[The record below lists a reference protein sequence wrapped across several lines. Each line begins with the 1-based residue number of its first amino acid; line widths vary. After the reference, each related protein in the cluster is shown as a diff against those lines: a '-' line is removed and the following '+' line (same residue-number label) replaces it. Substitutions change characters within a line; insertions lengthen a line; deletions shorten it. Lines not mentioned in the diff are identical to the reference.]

1 MHPSTARSYA
11 HGGFSRR
18 CARRGQQFA
27 RLASRAAIR
36 QPRFWRPIPQHFFV
50 NFDLPT
56 YPWNRTARAYHRSR
70 YGPRLEVI
78 DGNSLVTIREFSQR
92 KPTPSCDMVVVDGM
106 HDYVHPLLDILG
118 LLTFAPCNASIVMDD
133 VCDPRRCHAHFI
145 GRRDLGSG
153 ANNHVVIG
161 PTQAWREAIRTGHVR
176 EVVAYN
182 EPATGGAF
190 DRGWALGEHVCDR
203 HGERT
208 RPRRRYSYTPVMVTF
223 QPNHPSG
230 EQSARDTKQR
240 AVAKDLWG
248 EAQPTKRC
256 LFRRPPS
263 CPGSPHSERR
273 SQSHFCPNTRCIHT
287 PTHFSSFSRFTRNTP
302 RPSPSYVTLSLY
314 PSKRA
319 AAHRHPSRP
328 HNTLLPLLDSL
339 FFRFTCSCCAICPS
353 DRPMCGSDGRPSY
366 TCPGSPP
373 TC

>member
-1 MHPSTARSYA
+1 MSGDCCCVFVVPSTTPADFGDEMLSREDAPAKAPPPPSPAPPPPYGIGNLDEVFEALATTVCPKGVRYGIGMHPSQVRSYA
-11 HGGFSRR
+11 HFSRSLRSPRPTICEIGFS
-18 CARRGQQFA
+18 CGHSTATFLEANPSARV
-27 RLASRAAIR
+27 
-36 QPRFWRPIPQHFFV
+36 V

-248 EAQPTKRC
+248 EAQPTKKVPVQTAAFMSW
-256 LFRRPPS
+256 LTAFRTS
-263 CPGSPHSERR
+263 
-273 SQSHFCPNTRCIHT
+273 
-287 PTHFSSFSRFTRNTP
+287 
-302 RPSPSYVTLSLY
+302 
-314 PSKRA
+314 
-319 AAHRHPSRP
+319 
-328 HNTLLPLLDSL
+328 
-339 FFRFTCSCCAICPS
+339 
-353 DRPMCGSDGRPSY
+353 
-366 TCPGSPP
+366 
-373 TC
+373 